1 MRKLNRVKTKQLAV
15 FLLILLILSLFA
27 GIIFYLVRRLAVSM
41 IYRQM
46 ETQAEYYVNDV
57 DTQIGEIIRQQSEL
71 LVDRQMV
78 FLVDESLLSEY
89 EKRNTLLSIQ
99 EKLFIF
105 ISSNQ
110 LIRNA
115 VIYIPSSNRVIT
127 QEELRE
133 LDGMYRDRMEEYGGQ
148 AGRMLLIDGEMNYFL
163 TENSVSDTI
172 TPYFFLQIVLDNDQM
187 VSQMNQFSIPGGGV
201 CWYNEQNGWFLEDTV
216 GSGMGKRI
224 LDSAGNGEGI
234 EHIRLDGT
242 DYLVSRKA
250 SGYLGTL
257 VQYCSEDAIMGQIDR
272 YTIIFYCFILL
283 TLGFAVLFSGYTER
297 LVNRPLQ
304 KLYEAF
310 RSLGKGDLSIRITH
324 SSGDEFEYIYENFN
338 HTVEEL
344 DQMIQEVYVQKNL
357 AAQAE
362 LKQLQAQISPHFLY
376 NSFFLFSGRVR
387 RGDYEGAEALADYLG
402 TYFRY
407 LARNSSDIV
416 SLSDEMLH
424 AESYARIQESR
435 FSARMKLIWE
445 KLPEE
450 AEKIPVP
457 RLIVQPILENAFKH
471 GLEDREEDG
480 ILRVSCRMNQNR
492 VEICVEDNGGASE
505 ETAEAMR
512 SMLADDYQG
521 EVTGLI
527 NVHRRLKGYFKQ
539 KGGLFISRGELGGI
553 LVKMV
558 LPAEGGKEHAS
569 TSDCGR

>member
-1 MRKLNRVKTKQLAV
+1 
-15 FLLILLILSLFA
+15 
-27 GIIFYLVRRLAVSM
+27 
-41 IYRQM
+41 
-46 ETQAEYYVNDV
+46 
-57 DTQIGEIIRQQSEL
+57 
-71 LVDRQMV
+71 
-78 FLVDESLLSEY
+78 
-89 EKRNTLLSIQ
+89 
-99 EKLFIF
+99 
-105 ISSNQ
+105 
-110 LIRNA
+110 
-115 VIYIPSSNRVIT
+115 
-127 QEELRE
+127 
-133 LDGMYRDRMEEYGGQ
+133 
-148 AGRMLLIDGEMNYFL
+148 
-163 TENSVSDTI
+163 
-172 TPYFFLQIVLDNDQM
+172 
-187 VSQMNQFSIPGGGV
+187 
-201 CWYNEQNGWFLEDTV
+201 
-216 GSGMGKRI
+216 
-224 LDSAGNGEGI
+224 
-234 EHIRLDGT
+234 
-242 DYLVSRKA
+242 
-250 SGYLGTL
+250 
-257 VQYCSEDAIMGQIDR
+257 
-272 YTIIFYCFILL
+272 
-283 TLGFAVLFSGYTER
+283 
-297 LVNRPLQ
+297 
-304 KLYEAF
+304 
-310 RSLGKGDLSIRITH
+310 
-324 SSGDEFEYIYENFN
+324 
-338 HTVEEL
+338 
-344 DQMIQEVYVQKNL
+344 MIQEVYVQKNL

>member
-1 MRKLNRVKTKQLAV
+1 MKKLNRVKTKQLAV

-57 DTQIGEIIRQQSEL
+57 DAQIGEILRQQSEL

-78 FLVDESLLSEY
+78 FLVDESLLNEY

-110 LIRNA
+110 MIRNA

-133 LDGMYRDRMEEYGGQ
+133 LDGMYRKRLEEYGGQ
-148 AGRMLLIDGEMNYFL
+148 AGRMLLIDGELHYFL
-163 TENSVSDTI
+163 TENAVSETI
-172 TPYFFLQIVLDNDQM
+172 TPYFFLQIVLDNEQM
-187 VSQMNQFSIPGGGV
+187 ISQMNQFSIPGGGV

-216 GSGMGKRI
+216 GSGLGKLI
-224 LDSAGNGEGI
+224 LNSAENSEGI
-234 EHIRLDGT
+234 EKIRLDGT
-242 DYLVSRKA
+242 DYLVSRKD
-250 SGYLGTL
+250 SDYLGTL
-257 VQYCSEDAIMGQIDR
+257 VQYCSEKAIMEEIDR

-283 TLGFAVLFSGYTER
+283 TLGFAILFSRYTER

-344 DQMIQEVYVQKNL
+344 DQTIQEVYVQKNL

-407 LARNSSDIV
+407 LARNSADIV

-471 GLEDREEDG
+471 GLEEREEDG
-480 ILRVSCRMNQNR
+480 VLRVNCCLERDH
-492 VEICVEDNGGASE
+492 VEICVEDNGEISE
-505 ETAEAMR
+505 KTVAAMQN
-512 SMLADDYQG
+512 MLSEDYQG
-521 EVTGLI
+521 EITGLI

-539 KGGLFISRGELGGI
+539 KGGLFVSRGELGGI
-553 LVKMV
+553 LVKMI
-558 LPAEGGKEHAS
+558 LPVEGGKEYAS
-569 TSDCGR
+569 TSDRR